1 MGGHDIEGDLRQ
13 MRELISSYP
22 FHRALVS
29 VLTDLL
35 QEGSGLPN
43 YQCCPEPPST
53 LHLQLERRVLPLR
66 LRRNRTAVLVP
77 SRPKYL
83 TSLA

>member
-22 FHRALVS
+22 FHRAFVS

-53 LHLQLERRVLPLR
+53 LHLRPKRRVLPRR
-66 LRRNRTAVLVP
+66 LRRNRMVVLVQ
-77 SRPKYL
+77 SRLKFL
-83 TSLA
+83 LSLA